1 MEANEWVARFSPKPD
16 SHNFLAAPE
25 IEEQQSPDEVQ
36 TYQVAGQ
43 VVEAW
48 FNGADTA
55 EITAF
60 DLYESVI
67 KGLKAKIL
75 SATFLSDT
83 YKKRVEVYKESY
95 ENLSI
100 ELDAARQ
107 SLDVL
112 SADIMPVT
120 QRPLFVPQDLRD
132 LKREYE
138 SARRTIADLESQLSN
153 VVTERQNLELKL
165 IAEGRAISS
174 LKSELVDAKAKAV
187 TELLSVQVSAAKEL
201 DTLKTIHDNQLATVN
216 GHHKDAIKSANQEA
230 LSLSGKL
237 KKAERELE
245 VSTADLKKLKAIVSS
260 NKSDKEKTLEVMR
273 KSVGTL
279 NAMENELCV
288 LRKDR
293 RYLTMMVDC
302 LIHEDIF
309 TADEGSVSIFSYLT
323 LNVSSVEDDFVV
335 DEAFPIALWM
345 GRNGFSCVLGV
356 SAINANGDRDLV
368 MPSSPKVS
376 KRALAEVC
384 PPAKHHAEIVRRI
397 SAFDAKACDAA
408 LVRSRHIVSELAI
421 RGEFEEN
428 AKLTNKDLI
437 ATSRK
442 YVEGRNASVLSN
454 KTKASNKRKK
464 RG

>member
-1 MEANEWVARFSPKPD
+1 V
-16 SHNFLAAPE
+16 
-25 IEEQQSPDEVQ
+25 
-36 TYQVAGQ
+36 
-43 VVEAW
+43 
-48 FNGADTA
+48 
-55 EITAF
+55 
-60 DLYESVI
+60 
-67 KGLKAKIL
+67 
-75 SATFLSDT
+75 
-83 YKKRVEVYKESY
+83 
-95 ENLSI
+95 
-100 ELDAARQ
+100 
-107 SLDVL
+107 
-112 SADIMPVT
+112 
-120 QRPLFVPQDLRD
+120 
-132 LKREYE
+132 
-138 SARRTIADLESQLSN
+138 
-153 VVTERQNLELKL
+153 RQNLELKL

-201 DTLKTIHDNQLATVN
+201 DTLRAIHDNQLATVN

-309 TADEGSVSIFSYLT
+309 TAYEGSVSIFSYLT

-356 SAINANGDRDLV
+356 SAINASGDRDLV

-384 PPAKHHAEIVRRI
+384 PPAKYYAEIVRRI
-397 SAFDAKACDAA
+397 SAFDARACDAA

-442 YVEGRNASVLSN
+442 YVEGRNSSVLIN
-454 KTKASNKRKK
+454 KTKASSKRKK